1 MILSGI
7 LLLIASAAV
16 PSSWANE
23 KPVLKIAVACDGET
37 LEAQVVKKGPRGQYL
52 QFFDKKGDLLEVCEN
67 PYWEQVGGAGVN
79 CADFIAEKGATVFVA
94 GMVGSKM
101 EGILDKN
108 QITFKSF
115 QGTVNEAVAFVLDSL
130 RRFATNWLKSRHFL

>member
-1 MILSGI
+1 MNRIMILCGV

-16 PSSWANE
+16 PSSGAGE
-23 KPVLKIAVACDGET
+23 EPALKIAVACDGET
-37 LEAQVVKKGPRGQYL
+37 LEAQVVNKGARGQYL
-52 QFFDKKGDLLEVCEN
+52 QFFDEKGDQLEVCEN
-67 PYWEQVGGAGVN
+67 PYWEQVGSSGVS

-101 EGILDKN
+101 EEAMEKN

-115 QGTVNEAVAFVLDSL
+115 QGTVNEAVAFVLDL
-130 RRFATNWLKSRHFL
+130 

>member
-1 MILSGI
+1 MNRIMILSGI
-7 LLLIASAAV
+7 LLLIVSAAV
-16 PSSWANE
+16 PSSWADE
-23 KPVLKIAVACDGET
+23 KPALKIAVACDGET

-79 CADFIAEKGATVFVA
+79 CADFIAEKGVTVFVA

-101 EGILDKN
+101 EGTLDKN

-130 RRFATNWLKSRHFL
+130 RRPRMLPIC

>member
-1 MILSGI
+1 MNRIMILVGV
-7 LLLIASAAV
+7 LLLITSAAI
-16 PSSWANE
+16 PSSGA
-23 KPVLKIAVACDGET
+23 VGAALKIAVACDGET
-37 LEAQVVKKGPRGQYL
+37 LEAQVINKGARGQYL
-52 QFFDKKGDLLEVCEN
+52 QFFDEKGDLLEVCEN

-101 EGILDKN
+101 EEALDRN

-115 QGTVNEAVAFVLDSL
+115 QGTVNEAVAFVLDL
-130 RRFATNWLKSRHFL
+130 

>member
-1 MILSGI
+1 MNRIMILSGI
-7 LLLIASAAV
+7 LLLIVSAAV
-16 PSSWANE
+16 PSSWADE
-23 KPVLKIAVACDGET
+23 KPALKIAVACDGET
-37 LEAQVVKKGPRGQYL
+37 LEAQVVEKGPRGQYL

-79 CADFIAEKGATVFVA
+79 CADFISEKGATVFVA

-130 RRFATNWLKSRHFL
+130 RRPRLLPIC

>member
-1 MILSGI
+1 MNRIMILGGI

-16 PSSWANE
+16 PSSGASGE
-23 KPVLKIAVACDGET
+23 PALKIAVACDGET
-37 LEAQVVKKGPRGQYL
+37 LEAQVANKGPRGQYL
-52 QFFDKKGDLLEVCEN
+52 QFFDKKGNLLEVCKN

-101 EGILDKN
+101 EEAMEKN

-115 QGTVNEAVAFVLDSL
+115 QGTVNEAVAFVLDS
-130 RRFATNWLKSRHFL
+130 